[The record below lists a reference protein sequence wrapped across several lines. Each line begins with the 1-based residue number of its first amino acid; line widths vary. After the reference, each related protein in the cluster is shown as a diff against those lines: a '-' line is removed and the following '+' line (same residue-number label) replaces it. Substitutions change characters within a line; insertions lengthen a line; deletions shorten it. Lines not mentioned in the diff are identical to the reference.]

1 MSEVFRQVDFL
12 FREKTVTLVPSLSLL
27 RRIKAMGINHLL
39 LAKQCLQGGADLLD
53 LTIVHNQ
60 FLIEGG
66 VTDVTEDESYLF
78 MTSGNGKEFTSFQTA
93 YVNAV
98 MPGIDLGKKPD
109 APVID
114 RTKTKA
120 KPKI

>member
-27 RRIKAMGINHLL
+27 RRIKAMGINHLM
-39 LAKQCLQGGADLLD
+39 LAQQCLQGGADLLD
-53 LTIVHNQ
+53 LTVVHNQ

-78 MTSGNGKEFTSFQTA
+78 MTEGNAKEFTSFQTA

-98 MPGIDLGKKPD
+98 MPGIDLGKKPA
-109 APVID
+109 APVTAP
-114 RTKTKA
+114 RKTKA
-120 KPKI
+120 KPKT

>member
-39 LAKQCLQGGADLLD
+39 LAQQCLQGGADLLD

-78 MTSGNGKEFTSFQTA
+78 MTEGNAKEFTSFQTA

-114 RTKTKA
+114 RTKTKS
-120 KPKI
+120 KPKT